1 MVELSRLGTLFP
13 ASSRSVMH
21 KGEKMFLEHYFDK
34 YSFQPDKAQ
43 AYGFKKM
50 DGIFE
55 YQCPVLSG
63 SFFLKMWIKAQEVS
77 FKVYDQDT
85 GDEYIQIHLEQLQ
98 GHFVGQVR
106 EVCQETLAAIRQ
118 SCFEVEDFRYPQ
130 AKRLMNYISQRF
142 QGRIEYLWERSPDS
156 GAIRHR
162 DTLKWYGVFMA
173 IDWEKLD
180 AGKSGNIE
188 VLNVKT
194 NQAAD
199 LTHEKGIYPA
209 FHMNKKYWVSIPL
222 DNTLADEEL
231 FSLVDRSWQLTKKGK

>member
-85 GDEYIQIHLEQLQ
+85 GDEYIQINLEQLQ
-98 GHFVGQVR
+98 GDFVGQVR
-106 EVCQETLAAIRQ
+106 EACQETLAAIRQ
-118 SCFEVEDFRYPQ
+118 SCFEVEDFLYPQ

-173 IDWEKLD
+173 IDWKKLD